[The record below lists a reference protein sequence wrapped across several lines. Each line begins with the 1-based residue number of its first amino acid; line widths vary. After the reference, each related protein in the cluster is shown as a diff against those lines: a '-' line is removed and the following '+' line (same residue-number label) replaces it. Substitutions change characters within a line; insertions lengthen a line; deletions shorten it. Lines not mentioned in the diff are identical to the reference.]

1 MRAEPAAVT
10 EATAATAP
18 LVKGPRWLLPAGAL
32 LLAAVLAAYL
42 ADLVTHL
49 SYMAA
54 MRDLVVYRNG
64 GLIVRHVSPAY
75 DPHHGSPLY
84 DWTGQN
90 GVQFTYPP
98 FAAVIFSVA
107 SVLSWT
113 AMRWAMTLASLAAL
127 GLSLWLVFGALGYRD
142 RPAIRLGATL
152 GVSALALATEPVQQ
166 TLALGQVNLLLML
179 LVVADLLTGG
189 ALTPGG
195 RTRWWHGLGIGIAA
209 GVKLTPLIFIPYLLL
224 IRRYR
229 QAAMASG
236 VFAATVAL
244 GYAILPRDSGTYW
257 AHGLFL
263 KANRIVFLGTRG
275 NQSLRGVLTR
285 LAGSVSAGTV
295 PWIAAAVLVVVAG
308 LVAAAL
314 LYRARQPVPAML
326 ACALTGLLVSPLSW
340 DHHWVW
346 VAPGIALLAH
356 LGATAARRAGPGR
369 VVGGRGGP
377 VPRLRLLAAVL
388 EPLPVR
394 PDPGGPGLVRAGHLL
409 RDRQQALVPRVPLAR
424 PAAAGREQRRAGR
437 AGLPGR
443 PGRGGRAALCH
454 GAAPGP
460 RTPQGTR
467 KAQPV
472 TDGTSLAGLR
482 ERLVAEV
489 LQTSGIRDERIAAA
503 LRDVPRHLFLPHLPP
518 EDAYLDDAIVTKRD
532 ADGQPISSSSQPAI
546 MAIMLDQLTLAP
558 GQRVLEIGAGTGY
571 NAALMRHIVGPSG
584 TVVSVDID
592 ADLADRARE
601 HLASAGYPDVTVVA
615 ADGAEGYPPGAPYDR
630 VIATVGVSDLA
641 PAWLHQ
647 AGPGAR
653 IVVPLDVRGSQLAV
667 AFGRSGSGG
676 HWVSRSIAP
685 CGFMRMRGSLAGPER
700 TVVLQPGLSVMLPDG
715 LTLAD
720 GHEVDGAALA
730 AFLDEPPAGFA
741 TGVRASS
748 VQVFWGLGL
757 WLATRDRRSCGVTEE
772 RPAGN
777 DPGRLARAPLA
788 GTGMAA
794 TAGIVDSG
802 GIAVLTADERSPRP
816 GRGRASW
823 PWRWPGSARTAPS
836 SAPPSP
842 RTCRPG
848 TRQVSPARRG
858 CTWTPIRGR
867 RRTSQTRPRPA
878 MPC

>member
-1 MRAEPAAVT
+1 MRAEPAAAT

-54 MRDLVVYRNG
+54 MRDLVVYRDG

-127 GLSLWLVFGALGYRD
+127 GLSTWLVFGALGYRD
-142 RPAIRLGATL
+142 RPAVRLGATL

-229 QAAMASG
+229 QAAVASG

-285 LAGSVSAGTV
+285 LAGSVSSGTV
-295 PWIAAAVLVVVAG
+295 PWIAAAVLVAVAG

-356 LGATAARRAGPGR
+356 LGAAASRRAVRAAWWAAGVLLFLVFACWPQFWNLAQSGLTPAGLGWYAPGTYFAT
-369 VVGGRGGP
+369 GSKPWYHEFHWHG
-377 VPRLRLLAAVL
+377 LQLLAGNSTVLAGLACLAALAVAAVL
-388 EPLPVR
+388 PFVT
-394 PDPGGPGLVRAGHLL
+394 
-409 RDRQQALVPRVPLAR
+409 
-424 PAAAGREQRRAGR
+424 GR
-437 AGLPGR
+437 
-443 PGRGGRAALCH
+443 
-454 GAAPGP
+454 
-460 RTPQGTR
+460 
-467 KAQPV
+467 
-472 TDGTSLAGLR
+472 
-482 ERLVAEV
+482 
-489 LQTSGIRDERIAAA
+489 
-503 LRDVPRHLFLPHLPP
+503 
-518 EDAYLDDAIVTKRD
+518 
-532 ADGQPISSSSQPAI
+532 
-546 MAIMLDQLTLAP
+546 
-558 GQRVLEIGAGTGY
+558 
-571 NAALMRHIVGPSG
+571 
-584 TVVSVDID
+584 
-592 ADLADRARE
+592 
-601 HLASAGYPDVTVVA
+601 
-615 ADGAEGYPPGAPYDR
+615 
-630 VIATVGVSDLA
+630 
-641 PAWLHQ
+641 
-647 AGPGAR
+647 
-653 IVVPLDVRGSQLAV
+653 
-667 AFGRSGSGG
+667 
-676 HWVSRSIAP
+676 
-685 CGFMRMRGSLAGPER
+685 
-700 TVVLQPGLSVMLPDG
+700 
-715 LTLAD
+715 
-720 GHEVDGAALA
+720 
-730 AFLDEPPAGFA
+730 
-741 TGVRASS
+741 
-748 VQVFWGLGL
+748 
-757 WLATRDRRSCGVTEE
+757 
-772 RPAGN
+772 
-777 DPGRLARAPLA
+777 RLAR
-788 GTGMAA
+788 G
-794 TAGIVDSG
+794 
-802 GIAVLTADERSPRP
+802 
-816 GRGRASW
+816 
-823 PWRWPGSARTAPS
+823 
-836 SAPPSP
+836 
-842 RTCRPG
+842 
-848 TRQVSPARRG
+848 
-858 CTWTPIRGR
+858 
-867 RRTSQTRPRPA
+867 RPREPGKLS
-878 MPC
+878 P